1 MSLITP
7 DPGLLGNTII
17 NNRYQLEDHPKEGTF
32 AYVYQAFDNQL
43 ERKVAVKVLKP
54 LRTQNTEW
62 VDHFRSEAA
71 ALAQLEN
78 PYIVRVYEVDT
89 DTTSGL
95 DYLAMEWL
103 GGQSLAEWR
112 RAVVN
117 PTIESLLDIAIDICM
132 GLHAIHD
139 RGLMHGDITPRNI
152 YLEPDNRGWRAKLI
166 DLGLMWQLKHI
177 APAELDGTLSYAAP
191 EQLRTPISDSINY
204 RSDIYGLGALLFF
217 LFSGQHYLQN
227 FTPAPS
233 QSLAEQKAYSYYDRE
248 QIRQVIL
255 SEPARSLQSV
265 LGACNH
271 ELNSLLLAMLEKD
284 VEARQPATVAE
295 VGHQLEAILHDY
307 ERETS
312 SGGGRVRL
320 EQPSFIDNIE
330 LELEL
335 FIADRTAEDIRT
347 QLISQL
353 VSQGHLPESALRAP
367 DQAITPL
374 LFQGSEAYDCYLYNE
389 GSGVYES
396 EHRLRIALAT
406 DSNNPNNLYYTETLH
421 GSLVLE
427 CLKTPRYPNSLLVRR
442 IYKAPADMGL
452 QSNITLAA
460 RLKFTSRGA
469 GSNTAQNI
477 PDTIIELLKAK
488 PKEIEADPQVMQ
500 RLGYWRSHIN
510 AWKRLVNEREF
521 EVEFVDYRWRNAPN
535 NSVLVWFYLNEEI
548 TIPWERLRAS
558 VNSPL
563 YLRQYTITALEDED
577 SHDLL
582 DSEDILLG
590 IVERLDENT
599 AAVQVRLDADFI
611 AQAQADDIFPLPG
624 YLACKMLPDL
634 APIRRQAEA
643 LEALGRGRTPNSR
656 LARFIFDATQAAL
669 PGEASELIAL
679 RRDMLLLDDLN
690 TDQHKAVEKALN
702 APDLFLIQGLAGT
715 GKSRLIGEMCYQFAS
730 RDQRVLVVTQTSTMI
745 DRLLTMLPYHPAIR
759 PLRVGK
765 GHNGQG
771 FTRERILNTW
781 FRSMALDAEKRLT
794 NRDHQQEMAG
804 YLFGDQSRLQLYLST
819 LEEDAERRQQLEA
832 NCEQAY
838 KMLDP
843 VQDALVVVQER
854 ERELYSLTEHLLA
867 ASQAVKNE
875 EAAEFEPT
883 PNPRWRSE
891 IFNVVTS
898 PEYQAYLN
906 RLVEAIDLVEQ
917 AQPGVTKELLEE
929 ALNTQDYLMIQ
940 RLRQGVQ
947 EAKFWAHRVTSVL
960 RVGPLLAQS
969 LEQSANLLG
978 ILQSDV
984 DSLLKLASL
993 YDDIQNQYLAG
1004 TELALASVALKNMTD
1019 PMPRIDKVVNSYQ
1032 TYMNAF
1038 SKVQETQEQYK
1049 QAVESEADLAAEVE
1063 SKQSILIWQTQV
1075 TELQQQPIEVLE
1087 FIKESANELEQ
1098 YATAKTTG
1106 SLASIDN
1113 QHLIALQQSISDQRD
1128 LITQCMNIQTSMD
1141 EAMISVGEWLL
1152 SGQTITL
1159 GEYLPDPL
1167 VKALEQH
1174 RWVNEDPIYRGI
1186 AEAYSICRGAIAEL
1200 DRVIPS
1206 KYFLLNTKPDKVLS
1220 DRLRDLFDDKR
1231 QTDKFNCVYPANIN
1245 KFTQQLQRI
1254 LSERLKNARTSRK
1267 ADAQAWLPVVSEYY
1281 VIVGFEKL
1289 LNRQMMAHSAR
1300 LAEPIVQQGRHR
1312 LVMHELLPRVIK
1324 EQQLELQR
1332 LTEQLDRM
1340 KTMISAK
1347 AKRAEQQRE
1356 QVAQKMEAHLE
1367 AFRSAITQVET
1378 QLGTNVYA
1386 ELRTLLDQINWK
1398 LTPEP
1403 VGAAALLEET
1413 LYAAH
1418 EAIDQIFAGHHEV
1431 LEDARYELAEA
1442 QNIKTQCRE
1451 RIQQAQKDMGQ
1462 LKREIAAETETLK
1475 SLQASWQQW
1484 ENIHQ
1489 QTGIAAEIQSL
1500 FTLVSRGK
1508 SVQAILDIRDNIANV
1523 YQQTYQALLESVEA
1537 SEARLAQKKATQT
1550 VNPEQLKA
1558 EMSQADT
1565 KRQSMA
1571 QNIQREMERLG
1582 GQRLVIALNG
1592 TRPPVDI
1599 TPEALIAWQ
1608 RLLDLINKLVTE
1620 LNTLPRYLDPLTL
1633 LDTLLDQVHIL
1644 TVENAENVKQLMGE
1658 RDLLSQRQLQAEH
1671 QLGQYVHDV
1680 EMERTLWEEI
1690 HQSIPRPLLETLGPV
1705 KDIHYPSYV
1714 KKVMER
1720 ASSDEWQQ
1728 EWSRQ
1733 QMLMAGLENL
1743 VQGWIA
1749 RLGEQRPS
1757 DTVELRELY
1766 LANVNVM
1773 GATYNELS
1781 QIGPYH
1787 REYRPFDVVII
1798 DDAQRATPSEML
1810 LAMLMAHKVVLIGD
1824 AQQLPPMVG
1833 EQTLS
1838 EAVQAFNLP
1847 SAEMEH
1853 LRQSYF
1859 CNLFNSAPQ
1868 ALKATLTQQ
1877 YRMHGTIQEVVNT
1890 LYNYQLSGGHDRE
1903 HGLILAAVL
1912 PNINVVKIV
1921 TPAEGLYN
1929 EEQASG
1935 SYRNQ
1940 GEVEIIERLLH
1951 QMNDAWMKQAEGGIP
1966 KSVGVVTFY
1975 EAQARRLKN
1984 RLQGPY
1990 RALDVQ
1996 IGTVDG
2002 FQSDEYDIVLVSL
2015 VRRQTTSEL
2024 SRLVTALSRASELL
2038 VIVGAYPTPDND
2050 YSHALYR
2057 SLLDTIQQEGAL
2069 LDVSQFA

>member
-1 MSLITP
+1 MTLITP

-17 NNRYQLEDHPKEGTF
+17 NNRYQLEDHPREGTF

-43 ERKVAVKVLKP
+43 ERQVAVKVLKP
-54 LRTQNTEW
+54 LRTQNSEW
-62 VDHFRSEAA
+62 VDHFRTEAA
-71 ALAQLEN
+71 ALAQMEN

-103 GGQSLAEWR
+103 GGQSLADWR
-112 RAVVN
+112 RAVAN
-117 PTIESLLDIAIDICM
+117 PSIENLLDIAIDICK
-132 GLHAIHD
+132 GLQAIHD
-139 RGLMHGDITPRNI
+139 RGLMHGDITPRNV
-152 YLEPDNRGWRAKLI
+152 YLEPDNGGWRAKLI
-166 DLGLMWQLKHI
+166 DLGLMWQLKHT

-271 ELNSLLLAMLEKD
+271 ELNNLLLAMLEKD
-284 VEARQPATVAE
+284 QNARHPATVAE
-295 VGHQLEAILHDY
+295 VERQLETILHNY

-312 SGGGRVRL
+312 AGSSRVKL
-320 EQPSFIDNIE
+320 ERPSFVDNIE

-335 FIADRTAEDIRT
+335 FISDRTAEDIRT
-347 QLISQL
+347 QLISQM

-367 DQAITPL
+367 DQAIAPL
-374 LFQGSEAYDCYLYNE
+374 LFQGGETYDCYLYNE

-406 DSNNPNNLYYTETLH
+406 DSNNPNNLYYTESLR

-452 QSNITLAA
+452 QSNINLPA
-460 RLKFTSRGA
+460 RLKFTNRGA

-477 PDTIIELLKAK
+477 PDTIIELLKTK

-510 AWKRLVNEREF
+510 AWKRLVSEREF

-535 NSVLVWFYLNEEI
+535 NGVLVWFYLNEET
-548 TIPWERLRAS
+548 TIPWDRLRAS
-558 VNSPL
+558 ANSLL
-563 YLRQYTITALEDED
+563 YLRQYAIAAGDDEN

-582 DSEDILLG
+582 DSEDIPLG

-599 AAVQVRLDADFI
+599 AAVQVRLDAGFV
-611 AQAQADDIFPLPG
+611 ALAGSDDIFPLPG

-634 APIRRQAEA
+634 APIRQQAEA
-643 LEALGRGRTPNSR
+643 LEALGRGRTPNPR
-656 LARFIFDATQAAL
+656 LTRFIFDATQAAL
-669 PGEASELIAL
+669 PGEDGEQIAL
-679 RRDMLLLDDLN
+679 RRDMLLLADLDA
-690 TDQHKAVEKALN
+690 DQRKAVEKALN

-715 GKSRLIGEMCYQFAS
+715 GKSRLIGELCYQFAN
-730 RDQRVLVVTQTSTMI
+730 RDQRVLVVTQTGMMM
-745 DRLLTMLPYHPAIR
+745 DRLLTTLPHHPAVR

-765 GHNGQG
+765 SRGGQR
-771 FTRERILNTW
+771 FTRETIINTW
-781 FRSMALDAEKRLT
+781 FRRMSLDANERLT
-794 NRDHQQEMAG
+794 NRGRQQEMSG
-804 YLFGDQSRLQLYLST
+804 YLFGDQSRLHLYLST
-819 LEEDAERRQQLEA
+819 LERETDKRQQLEV
-832 NCEQAY
+832 NREQAR
-838 KMLDP
+838 KSLDP
-843 VQDALVVVQER
+843 VQNALVVVQER

-867 ASQAVKNE
+867 ASQALKNE
-875 EAAEFEPT
+875 ESAEFEPT

-891 IFNVVTS
+891 IFNVVTT

-917 AQPGVTKELLEE
+917 AQPGGTKELLEE
-929 ALNTQDYLMIQ
+929 TLNTQDYLMIQ
-940 RLRQGVQ
+940 RLRQGVL
-947 EAKFWAHRVTSVL
+947 EARNWTHRVTSVL
-960 RVGPLLAQS
+960 SVGPLLAQS

-1038 SKVQETQEQYK
+1038 RKVQETQEQYK
-1049 QAVESEADLAAEVE
+1049 QAVEREAALAAEVE
-1063 SKQSILIWQTQV
+1063 SKQSVLTWQSQV
-1075 TELQQQPIEVLE
+1075 TELQQQPLQVLA
-1087 FIKESANELEQ
+1087 FVKESADELEQ

-1106 SLASIDN
+1106 SLASTDN
-1113 QHLIALQQSISDQRD
+1113 QALITLQQSISDQRD
-1128 LITQCMNIQTSMD
+1128 LITQCVNIQTSMD
-1141 EAMISVGEWLL
+1141 EAMTSVGEWLL

-1174 RWVNEDPIYRGI
+1174 RWVNEDPIYRAI

-1206 KYFLLNTKPDKVLS
+1206 KYFLLNAKPDKILS

-1231 QTDKFNCVYPANIN
+1231 QTDKFSCVYPANVN
-1245 KFTQQLQRI
+1245 KFIQQLQRV

-1340 KTMISAK
+1340 KAMISAK

-1356 QVAQKMEAHLE
+1356 QIAQKMDAHLE
-1367 AFRSAITQVET
+1367 TFRSAITQVEN
-1378 QLGTNVYA
+1378 QLGTSVYA
-1386 ELRTLLDQINWK
+1386 DLRTLLDQINWK

-1403 VGAAALLEET
+1403 IGAAALLEET
-1413 LYAAH
+1413 LHLAH
-1418 EAIDQIFAGHHEV
+1418 ETIDQIFAGHHEV
-1431 LEDARYELAEA
+1431 LADARQELADA
-1442 QNIKTQCRE
+1442 QHIKAQCRVG
-1451 RIQQAQKDMGQ
+1451 IQQAQKDMGQ
-1462 LKREIAAETETLK
+1462 LKRDIAAETETLK

-1508 SVQAILDIRDNIANV
+1508 SVQAILEIRDNIANV
-1523 YQQTYQALLESVEA
+1523 YQQTHQALVESVQA

-1558 EMSQADT
+1558 EMSQADN

-1571 QNIQREMERLG
+1571 QNIQREMERIG

-1599 TPEALIAWQ
+1599 SPEALTAWQ
-1608 RLLDLINKLVTE
+1608 RLLDLINKLLAE
-1620 LNTLPRYLDPLTL
+1620 LNALPRYLDPLTI
-1633 LDTLLDQVHIL
+1633 LDTLLDQLHIL
-1644 TVENAENVKQLMGE
+1644 TVENAEKVKQLAGE
-1658 RDLLSQRQLQAEH
+1658 RDLLSQRQLQAE
-1671 QLGQYVHDV
+1671 QNLDQYAHDV

-1690 HQSIPRPLLETLGPV
+1690 HQSIPRHLLETLGPV
-1705 KDIHYPSYV
+1705 KDIHYAGYV

-1720 ASSDEWQQ
+1720 ACSDEWQQ

-1733 QMLMAGLENL
+1733 LMLMAGLEKL
-1743 VQGWIA
+1743 VQGWIT

-1757 DTVELRELY
+1757 DTVDLRELY
-1766 LANVNVM
+1766 LANVNVT
-1773 GATYNELS
+1773 GATYSELN

-1798 DDAQRATPSEML
+1798 DDAERATPSEVL
-1810 LAMLMAHKVVLIGD
+1810 LAMLKAHKVVLIGD
-1824 AQQLPPMVG
+1824 AQQLPPMIG
-1833 EQTLS
+1833 EQTLL

-1847 SAEMEH
+1847 PTETEH

-1859 CNLFNSAPQ
+1859 SNLFNSAPQ
-1868 ALKATLTQQ
+1868 ALKATLVHQ
-1877 YRMHGTIQEVVNT
+1877 YRMQNAIRDAVNT
-1890 LYNYQLSGGHDRE
+1890 IYNDQLLGGHHRE
-1903 HGLILAAVL
+1903 HGLILAVL
-1912 PNINVVKIV
+1912 PPSINILKIS
-1921 TPAEGLYN
+1921 TPTEAPYI
-1929 EEQASG
+1929 EESSG
-1935 SYRNQ
+1935 TSYRNQ
-1940 GEVEIIERLLH
+1940 GEVEIIERLLR
-1951 QMNDAWMKQAEGGIP
+1951 QMNDAWMKQAEGGTP
-1966 KSVGVVTFY
+1966 KAIGVITFFD
-1975 EAQARRLKN
+1975 AQARRLKS

-1990 RALDVQ
+1990 RALDVH
-1996 IGTVDG
+1996 IGTVDE
-2002 FQSDEYDIVLVSL
+2002 FQSTEYAVVVVSL
-2015 VRRQTTSEL
+2015 VRRQTTTEL
-2024 SRLVTALSRASELL
+2024 ARLATALSRASELL
-2038 VIVGAYPTPDND
+2038 VIIGASPSADNG
-2050 YSHALYR
+2050 YAHTVYQN
-2057 SLLDTIQQEGAL
+2057 LLDTIQQEGAL